1 MPEVAGD
8 AALLVDP
15 ENTAEIRNAIIK
27 ILNDEN
33 LRNELIEKGK
43 ENVKRFSPSYIAQKY
58 ADLYEKM
65 MK

>member
-1 MPEVAGD
+1 M
-8 AALLVDP
+8 
-15 ENTAEIRNAIIK
+15 
-27 ILNDEN
+27 NDEN

-43 ENVKRFSPSYIAQKY
+43 ENVKRFSPGYIAQKY